1 MNTKQVIIVRKD
13 LNMSEGKTAA
23 QVAHAAMSFL
33 TQDMLVGYESEEWTA
48 IKSLK
53 EIHWIEIREWLSN
66 SFKKIVVFVNSEE
79 ELEALHKK
87 ALDKNLISHMIT
99 DNGATEFNGVATKT
113 CVAIGPHEDNKFEN
127 VTDGLPLLR

>member
-1 MNTKQVIIVRKD
+1 M
-13 LNMSEGKTAA
+13 GKGKIAA

-33 TQDMLVGYESEEWTA
+33 TKKMLIGWDEEDGLATAALESD
-48 IKSLK
+48 KCL
-53 EIHWIEIREWLSN
+53 EIMHWLGS

-79 ELEALHKK
+79 ELEVLHKK